1 MSTAVD
7 ITPDLP
13 QSIRPF
19 APVVTPAA
27 NRNNNFN
34 ILRLI
39 LATLVIFSHS
49 PELTDG
55 NRNRELLTR
64 IFGTLSFGEVAVN
77 GFFLLSGFLIVQ
89 SWQRK
94 PNFPDYLKKRVLRIY
109 PGFIVASLVSAFIVG
124 PLGSN
129 AAQYFSEFRF
139 AAFLW
144 DTALLRMPSTP
155 PVFDGQPHALVNG
168 AMWTI
173 QYEFRCYL
181 LVALFGTW
189 GLIGRR
195 SQWLALSGV
204 VLLLSLVPELTS
216 KLVFAGSDFLFANQL
231 ELIRFLAFFCSGGC
245 FYLFRDRIRYKTGWL
260 IAAALVLCLFMF
272 KEKTAQLGLATCGA
286 YLLFWFAHAPIKCL
300 ERFRNAPDISY
311 GVYLY
316 GWPIQKLLVWYIPS
330 ISPWLLFVLSCGFSA
345 ICGLLSWN
353 LVERPFLN
361 LVRKRESKEA
371 VITGESAAVVVNG

>member
-1 MSTAVD
+1 MSAAVN
-7 ITPDLP
+7 TTSVLTE
-13 QSIRPF
+13 S
-19 APVVTPAA
+19 AKPASA
-27 NRNNNFN
+27 AGNRNNNFN
-34 ILRLI
+34 VLRLI

-49 PELTDG
+49 PELIDG

-109 PGFIVASLVSAFIVG
+109 PAFIVASLVSAFIVG

-129 AAQYFSEFRF
+129 AAQYFSEFNYV
-139 AAFLW
+139 AFVR
-144 DTALLRMPSTP
+144 DMLLLKMPSVP
-155 PVFDGQPHALVNG
+155 PVFEGQPHALVNG

-173 QYEFRCYL
+173 EYEFRCYL
-181 LVALFGTW
+181 LVALFGFC

-195 SQWLALSGV
+195 SLWLALSGV
-204 VLLLSLVPELTS
+204 VLLLSLAPELTS
-216 KLVFAGSDFLFANQL
+216 KLVFTGSNHLFANQI
-231 ELIRFLAFFCSGGC
+231 ELFRLLAFFCSGGC
-245 FYLFRDRIRYKTGWL
+245 FYLFRDRVRYKTGWL
-260 IAAALVLCLFMF
+260 IAAAIVVCLCMF

-286 YLLFWFAHAPIKCL
+286 YLLFWFAHAQIKFL
-300 ERFRNAPDISY
+300 ERFRTAPDISY

-345 ICGLLSWN
+345 ICGLISWN
-353 LVERPFLN
+353 MVEHPFLK
-361 LVRKRESKEA
+361 LVRKKEPQA
-371 VITGESAAVVVNG
+371 SIPSNESAAVAVNS